1 VHVAA
6 PIQPTGSRNIFLFK
20 HYLFLVFGC
29 MTLFV
34 FYHTDRFLLVHH
46 MKDWGYYFPVRW
58 WIVIHASAG
67 ALALVLGPLQFS
79 STLRRKS
86 PATHRLIG
94 RMYLGSIA
102 MAAPIAVF
110 LGFTHATPS
119 MALPTLVQSILWVVT
134 GSAALLAAR
143 NRNFEL
149 HRQWVIRSYAITF
162 IFIITR
168 VLMAIP
174 ALARHGFAALVPLLW
189 ILNIAALLVTQ
200 LGINWLALFARHRAP
215 GS

>member
-1 VHVAA
+1 M
-6 PIQPTGSRNIFLFK
+6 NISSK
-20 HYLFLVFGC
+20 HYLFLAFGC

-34 FYHTDRFLLVHH
+34 FYHTDRFLLVHR
-46 MKDWGYYFPVRW
+46 MKDWGYYFSVRW
-58 WIVIHASAG
+58 WIVVHASAG
-67 ALALVLGPLQFS
+67 AMALVLGPLQFS
-79 STLRRKS
+79 STLRRKR
-86 PATHRLIG
+86 PAAHRLIG
-94 RMYLGSIA
+94 RLYLGGIA
-102 MAAPIAVF
+102 VAAPIAVF

-162 IFIITR
+162 IFIATR

-174 ALARHGFAALVPLLW
+174 ALARQGFAALVPLLW
-189 ILNIAALLVTQ
+189 ILNIAALLIAQ
-200 LGINWLALFARHRAP
+200 LGMNWLALFARHRRP
-215 GS
+215 SS

>member
-1 VHVAA
+1 M
-6 PIQPTGSRNIFLFK
+6 NISNK
-20 HYLFLVFGC
+20 RYLFLAFGC

-34 FYHTDRFLLVHH
+34 FYHTDRFLLVHR
-46 MKDWGYYFPVRW
+46 MKDWGYYFSVRW
-58 WIVIHASAG
+58 WIVVHASAG
-67 ALALVLGPLQFS
+67 AMALVLGPLQFS
-79 STLRRKS
+79 STLRRKR
-86 PATHRLIG
+86 PAAHRLIG
-94 RMYLGSIA
+94 RLYLGGIA
-102 MAAPIAVF
+102 VAAPIAVF

-162 IFIITR
+162 IFIATR

-174 ALARHGFAALVPLLW
+174 ALARQGFAALVPLLW
-189 ILNIAALLVTQ
+189 ILNIAALLIAQ
-200 LGINWLALFARHRAP
+200 LGMNWLALFARHRRP
-215 GS
+215 SS

>member
-1 VHVAA
+1 M
-6 PIQPTGSRNIFLFK
+6 NISSK
-20 HYLFLVFGC
+20 HYLFLAFGC

-34 FYHTDRFLLVHH
+34 FYHTDRFLLVNR
-46 MKDWGYYFPVRW
+46 MKDWGYYFSVRW
-58 WIVIHASAG
+58 WIVVHASAG
-67 ALALVLGPLQFS
+67 AMALVLGPLQFS
-79 STLRRKS
+79 STLRRKR
-86 PATHRLIG
+86 PAAHRLIG
-94 RMYLGSIA
+94 RLYLGGIA
-102 MAAPIAVF
+102 VAAPIAVF

-162 IFIITR
+162 IFIATR

-174 ALARHGFAALVPLLW
+174 ALARQGFAALVPLLW
-189 ILNIAALLVTQ
+189 ILNIAALLIAQ
-200 LGINWLALFARHRAP
+200 LGMNWLALFARHRRP
-215 GS
+215 SS